1 MGWIELERDFN
12 GSRGLRPEVGVRV
25 GVPPTAVREAT
36 NVGGRVFGISK
47 PRSFKLINLHAILNS
62 PRVIFPSES
71 VSARA
76 LKIKEDE
83 KIIMN
88 SFCEKYGCKL
98 RLVKTRKNRPL
109 VHHVL

>member
-76 LKIKEDE
+76 LKIK
-83 KIIMN
+83 
-88 SFCEKYGCKL
+88 
-98 RLVKTRKNRPL
+98 
-109 VHHVL
+109 